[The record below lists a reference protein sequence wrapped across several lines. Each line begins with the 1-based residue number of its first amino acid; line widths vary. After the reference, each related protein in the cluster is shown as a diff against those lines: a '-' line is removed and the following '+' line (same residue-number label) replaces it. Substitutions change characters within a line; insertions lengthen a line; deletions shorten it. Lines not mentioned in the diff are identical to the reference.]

1 MEKNKKGSAFNFP
14 VGTSVDAVVVALNAH
29 YADKLRSPVGW
40 YGTATAN
47 IAGDENTPE
56 QRLKLARVTTGWDV
70 YTLAGTVADRV
81 TVETGK
87 FVPVGTPVAA
97 PAAPAAPAETVPP
110 VATKPAK
117 PKK

>member
-14 VGTSVDAVVVALNAH
+14 VGTDYDSIAAKLNAH

-56 QRLKLARVTTGWDV
+56 KRVKFARTTAGWDV
-70 YTLAGTVADRV
+70 YELAGSIGDRV

-87 FVPVGTPVAA
+87 FQPVGQPVTA
-97 PAAPAAPAETVPP
+97 PAAETPAAETVPP
-110 VATKPAK
+110 VQK
-117 PKK
+117 PKRNQK